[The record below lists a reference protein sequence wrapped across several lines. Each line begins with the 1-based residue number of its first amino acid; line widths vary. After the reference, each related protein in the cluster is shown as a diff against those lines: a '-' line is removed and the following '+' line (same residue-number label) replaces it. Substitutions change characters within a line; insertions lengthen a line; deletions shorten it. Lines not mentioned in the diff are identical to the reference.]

1 MKKNEDAIKK
11 VEVSTLDRMGEKMY
25 VVKVG
30 NAYVQE
36 YCSTRCF
43 RLSKHFDDA
52 YRFRTYH
59 SAKRIADIVGGE
71 VLRVGAYSIMFIDT
85 EESRKW

>member
-11 VEVSTLDRMGEKMY
+11 VEVSMLNQMNEKMY

-30 NAYVQE
+30 DAYVQA
-36 YCSTRCF
+36 YSTRQI
-43 RLSKHFDDA
+43 RLSKNFDDA

-59 SAKRIADIVGGE
+59 SANRIADIFGGE
-71 VLRVGAYSIMFIDT
+71 ALRVGAYSLMFINAEDN
-85 EESRKW
+85 K

>member
-1 MKKNEDAIKK
+1 MKMQLKK
-11 VEVSTLDRMGEKMY
+11 VEVSMLNQMEEKMY

-30 NAYVQE
+30 NAYLREFV
-36 YCSTRCF
+36 STTYIK
-43 RLSKHFDDA
+43 LSKRFDDA

-71 VLRVGAYSIMFIDT
+71 VLRVGAYSLMFINAEDN
-85 EESRKW
+85 K

>member
-1 MKKNEDAIKK
+1 MKNNEDTIKK
-11 VEVSTLDRMGEKMY
+11 VEVSMLNQMEEKMY

-30 NAYVQE
+30 NAYVQT
-36 YCSTRCF
+36 YGSTIHI

-59 SAKRIADIVGGE
+59 SAKIIADNFGGE
-71 VLRVGAYSIMFIDT
+71 VLRVGAYSLMFINA
-85 EESRKW
+85 EEIK

>member
-1 MKKNEDAIKK
+1 MKKNEDTIKK
-11 VEVSTLDRMGEKMY
+11 VEVSMLNQMEEKMY

-30 NAYVQE
+30 NAYLREFV
-36 YCSTRCF
+36 STRSI
-43 RLSKHFDDA
+43 RLSKYFDGA

-71 VLRVGAYSIMFIDT
+71 VLRVGAYSLMFIN
-85 EESRKW
+85 EEDNK

>member
-11 VEVSTLDRMGEKMY
+11 VEVSMLNQMEEKMY

-30 NAYVQE
+30 NAYVKT
-36 YCSTRCF
+36 YGSTRYIMF
-43 RLSKHFDDA
+43 SKRFDDA

-71 VLRVGAYSIMFIDT
+71 VLRVGAYSLMFIN
-85 EESRKW
+85 EEEIK

>member
-1 MKKNEDAIKK
+1 MADIQ
-11 VEVSTLDRMGEKMY
+11 
-25 VVKVG
+25 
-30 NAYVQE
+30 AYR
-36 YCSTRCF
+36 STRYF

-71 VLRVGAYSIMFIDT
+71 VLRVGAYSLMFINAEDN
-85 EESRKW
+85 K

>member
-11 VEVSTLDRMGEKMY
+11 VEVSTLNQMEEKMY

-30 NAYVQE
+30 NAYVQA
-36 YCSTRCF
+36 YCSTRYIK
-43 RLSKHFDDA
+43 LSKHFDDT

-59 SAKRIADIVGGE
+59 SAKRIADIFGGE
-71 VLRVGAYSIMFIDT
+71 VLRVGAYSLMFINA
-85 EESRKW
+85 EEIK